1 MSFYKEILP
10 FVEYIHSIRRL
21 EAYLSFDMKFPVK
34 WSIPKSIV
42 DEGKIIGFEVED
54 QNSKGITF
62 VTPINELEVST
73 ILVKIGKI
81 IKLNKERELKERALK
96 EKELEEKERKL
107 KEKERKL
114 KEKEKEIKE
123 RLFKQTVEQLKQT
136 FEKTDLDKLQNLY
149 FDFEDEDVDTELD
162 GELDN
167 DFEDELSIN
176 QRIKLGDEQD
186 RQESTTTELV

>member
-81 IKLNKERELKERALK
+81 IKLNKERELKER
-96 EKELEEKERKL
+96 
-107 KEKERKL
+107 
-114 KEKEKEIKE
+114 
-123 RLFKQTVEQLKQT
+123 LFKQTVEQLKQT

-149 FDFEDEDVDTELD
+149 FDFDESDLEAELETNLEDEQNGQGSAVIELA
-162 GELDN
+162 E
-167 DFEDELSIN
+167 
-176 QRIKLGDEQD
+176 
-186 RQESTTTELV
+186 